1 MNLSK
6 MKKIL
11 FTAILCLFG
20 IQWACSQIEL
30 TEEKKAS
37 IRQQVNKEASDL
49 WDTLN
54 RQGNLHPIKIEFM
67 VDTFRIEQMC
77 RLKMEVD
84 YSTQGINQIIYDC
97 TKEYDALLNKYYGQL
112 IQKLNAADKKLM
124 QNSQRNW
131 LAFRDQEKLVIE
143 MLGKEEY
150 TGGGSIQSNFT
161 AFDQYN
167 LIKQRTV
174 EIASHL
180 LRVSEFK

>member
-1 MNLSK
+1 

-11 FTAILCLFG
+11 FTSLLCFIG
-20 IQWACSQIEL
+20 IQWAYCQTEL
-30 TEEKKAS
+30 TEQKKMS

-54 RQGNLHPIKIEFM
+54 RQGNIHPIMIEFM
-67 VDTFRIEQMC
+67 VDSFRIEQIC
-77 RLKMEVD
+77 RLKMEID
-84 YSTQGINQIIYDC
+84 FSTQGINQIIYDC
-97 TKEYDALLNKYYGQL
+97 AKEYDVLLNKYYGQL
-112 IQKLNAADKKLM
+112 IQKLNTDDKKLM
-124 QNSQRNW
+124 QSSQRNW

-150 TGGGSIQSNFT
+150 TGGGSMQSNFT
-161 AFDQYN
+161 AIDQYN